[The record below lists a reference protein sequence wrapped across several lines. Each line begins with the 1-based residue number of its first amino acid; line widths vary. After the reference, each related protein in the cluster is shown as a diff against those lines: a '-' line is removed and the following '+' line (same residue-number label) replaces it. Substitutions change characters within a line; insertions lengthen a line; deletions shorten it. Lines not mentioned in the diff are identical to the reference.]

1 MPYRV
6 CVRLQ
11 KKLTLLKVGGE
22 ADIPESS
29 LPGHAK
35 RQRIALRDR
44 GGGGRQATTTNHSV
58 DVVFKCDGDL
68 KSLRSH
74 KAGPLG
80 SRQAAAAAA
89 AASSASINK

>member
-11 KKLTLLKVGGE
+11 RKLTLLKVGGE

-44 GGGGRQATTTNHSV
+44 GGDVKQQQPITLLMWYLNATET
-58 DVVFKCDGDL
+58 
-68 KSLRSH
+68 
-74 KAGPLG
+74 
-80 SRQAAAAAA
+80 
-89 AASSASINK
+89 